1 MFAEERCKLTV
12 AGSYVNME
20 TVFRNVFSE
29 VPFFVGSPVCI
40 YINVYSEI
48 ERNPRYKNDTENR
61 IVQKIYLDWEKGR
74 RKDEEGR
81 RWEGK

>member
-1 MFAEERCKLTV
+1 MSSLKFHSLWV
-12 AGSYVNME
+12 ALYA
-20 TVFRNVFSE
+20 
-29 VPFFVGSPVCI
+29 

-48 ERNPRYKNDTENR
+48 ERNPRYKNYTENR